1 MSGQSWCEI
10 AGKTVFSCDWFA
22 KRAISPKQANKTGK
36 HPVYYIHGDECSEKL
51 FEKTIPLFDLRGH
64 KRLQIKKKHEI
75 EINSMEQVTP
85 FLLRALYCQCVCDEM
100 DGRRSR
106 FQ

>member
-22 KRAISPKQANKTGK
+22 KTGK
-36 HPVYYIHGDECSEKL
+36 HPVYCIHVDECSEKL
-51 FEKTIPLFDLRGH
+51 FEKTIPLFGLRGY
-64 KRLQIKKKHEI
+64 KRFQLKKQHEI
-75 EINSMEQVTP
+75 KINSLERVTP
-85 FLLRALYCQCVCDEM
+85 FLLGTLYCQYVCDEM